1 MHERLYIVASI
12 IHTHTV
18 AQYCVLVFGF
28 WSQINRYLKAEI
40 QVCRSDT
47 MECSISNT
55 FTFLRTC
62 LRVATFEATLFIR
75 RSFSDSNN
83 SSEKR
88 SMVYWTYYI
97 WILDDSYASVD
108 RKPLPFS
115 CGEKDWPAAVL
126 RVVPLENKPQNTY
139 CVGDIT
145 LVSRTNRQWYTYHNR
160 SNIEPASVRMPSFIT
175 PRLYTTT

>member
-97 WILDDSYASVD
+97 WILDDSYTSVD
-108 RKPLPFS
+108 RKTTPFLLWRKGLAS
-115 CGEKDWPAAVL
+115 CRVESCPVGEQTTKYVL
-126 RVVPLENKPQNTY
+126 RGWYYFSLKNKPPVIY
-139 CVGDIT
+139 
-145 LVSRTNRQWYTYHNR
+145 L
-160 SNIEPASVRMPSFIT
+160 P
-175 PRLYTTT
+175 